1 MPKQQPATLAV
12 EQHNGT
18 LWLCA
23 VAAHGVTMLA
33 RFSDPAAAER
43 FTAILG
49 HTIAAAH
56 AAGVSGI

>member
-1 MPKQQPATLAV
+1 MPREQPATLAV
-12 EQHNGT
+12 EQHGGT

-23 VAAHGVTMLA
+23 VAAGDVTLLA
-33 RFSDPAAAER
+33 RFATDAAAER